1 VSTAFLAPSAVILA
15 ATALVIALAVIIPGA
30 AASYLLGRPTG
41 TLPAVG
47 TMFEAGPASANA
59 PAACG
64 TKHSPVSTAKRCLPS
79 CRYSVTSRISPTLR
93 ALGRRSAVPVELDL
107 RAGRRLPGLVE
118 VAAYCAVSEPLANAA
133 KHARASVVH
142 VELDTPGTILQ
153 SPGP

>member
-79 CRYSVTSRISPTLR
+79 CRYSVTSRIAGAAGAGPPVCGAGGAGPARRAAAARPGGGGSVLR
-93 ALGRRSAVPVELDL
+93 GVGGAGQRGQARPRLRRA
-107 RAGRRLPGLVE
+107 RR
-118 VAAYCAVSEPLANAA
+118 
-133 KHARASVVH
+133 
-142 VELDTPGTILQ
+142 T
-153 SPGP
+153 